1 MSVTSSVRDHFT
13 PLAEYPHVRENVTLR
28 DVFAELKAKYD
39 SADNFRSV
47 LVLDAENRLLGT
59 LGVHDLLHALLPD
72 YLQQTPTRYEGDPG
86 DISSLATLWQED
98 CRENCR
104 KAAAGPIAAHVR
116 PVRAVLAPDDPLA
129 KAFYLFAT
137 KPVKVLAVIEG
148 HRVIGVLR
156 RYDVVNEVLKAVLG
170 QGEAS

>member
-1 MSVTSSVRDHFT
+1 M
-13 PLAEYPHVRENVTLR
+13 RENVTLR

-72 YLQQTPTRYEGDPG
+72 YLQQTPTRYEGGAG

-98 CRENCR
+98 CREQLPSGSRRANRSAC
-104 KAAAGPIAAHVR
+104 AAGAG
-116 PVRAVLAPDDPLA
+116 RAGP
-129 KAFYLFAT
+129 
-137 KPVKVLAVIEG
+137 
-148 HRVIGVLR
+148 R
-156 RYDVVNEVLKAVLG
+156 
-170 QGEAS
+170 